1 MQQTYIDTVRLLLD
15 AAPEVFRGGVF
26 AMKGGTAINLFVH
39 GMPRL
44 SVDID
49 LVYPDWSAPRADA
62 LRAIADELAAIADR
76 LQRIGLSARTVRAEG
91 LGESKLLVERAGRGG
106 DALVKIEA
114 NLVFRGTVLPTTR
127 RALSPVVSDMFS
139 AEVSVPM
146 LAVDELYGSKLVA
159 AMDRQHPRD
168 LFDVMRLYDAGIDGV
183 RGVTDGMV
191 ECFVLY
197 LAGHNRPMDEVLAPR
212 VDGVAKDL
220 RLAYE
225 SSFAGMT
232 REPVALSELESA
244 RKRLFDELP
253 RRLTMRQRAFLVGLA
268 RVEPDWSLVGCAHAN
283 ELPAIRW
290 RLQNLEQF
298 RDARPRE
305 WARQVAAL
313 EQALG

>member
-1 MQQTYIDTVRLLLD
+1 MQKTYIDTVRLLLD

-49 LVYPDWSAPRADA
+49 LVYPDWSASRADA
-62 LRAIADELAAIADR
+62 LRAIADELAAIAER
-76 LQRIGLSARTVRAEG
+76 LQRIGLSARSVRAEG

-114 NLVFRGTVLPTTR
+114 NLVFRGTVLPTSR

-146 LAVDELYGSKLVA
+146 LAVEELYGSKLVA

-212 VDGVAKDL
+212 DDRAKDL

-244 RKRLFDELP
+244 RKRLFDELQ

-268 RVEPDWSLVGCAHAN
+268 RVEPDWSLVGCQHAK

-305 WARQVAAL
+305 WARQIAAL
-313 EQALG
+313 EKALG